1 MTLSIR
7 HRTKAGTKPRVGG
20 PRRVDQPVEAATLS
34 RKTRM
39 TCPGD
44 TTLTKS
50 TSRGTARRCAAAFGL
65 GSARDAMRRNLTMN
79 RGKTPAEAL
88 L

>member
-1 MTLSIR
+1 MTFR
-7 HRTKAGTKPRVGG
+7 MEHRTKAGTKPRVGG
-20 PRRVDQPVEAATLS
+20 PWRVDQPVETATLFH
-34 RKTRM
+34 KTRM